1 LVEKRFRYR
10 KKMNKTLF
18 RLLAGLAALAV
29 CIGLIV
35 FLVVFHVDSVEIV
48 GNTRNSEDE
57 VRDVVL
63 TGPLASNS
71 FLLSTFKKTVVT
83 DELPFVD
90 SVEIEQVSPGKIRL
104 HVNEKQIVGY
114 VRYLDCNM
122 YFDKDGLVVESEV
135 APSVSDETE
144 SNVVEPETV
153 VDPVE
158 VVDENETTYHAAVTD
173 VPYITGLKFDSVA
186 IDEKLPVENTGVFNT
201 ILGIARIVE
210 KYDIL
215 PDQVEFGDQYEITL
229 YYGSVR
235 VMMGVDNLL
244 EEKITRVAAILP
256 KLSGKS
262 GVLHME
268 DYTKDTV
275 NIIFSEDVPEEDEGS
290 SENTAE
296 TDTQEDLSD
305 GTAEETSEEEMTEET
320 DSQETEEDLSAE
332 TDSQMTE
339 ETDEGNTDGETGEST
354 GETTLEDTEEET
366 SGGGYEEGAEN
377 GEEE

>member
-1 LVEKRFRYR
+1 MVEKRFRYR

>member
-1 LVEKRFRYR
+1 MINKRFRYR
-10 KKMNKTLF
+10 KKMNKKLF
-18 RLLAGLAALAV
+18 RILAGSAALAV

-35 FLVVFHVDSVEIV
+35 FLTVFHVDEVEIV
-48 GNTRNSEDE
+48 GNTRNSEEE
-57 VRDVVL
+57 VKELVL
-63 TGPLASNS
+63 CGPFSSNS
-71 FLLSTFKKTVVT
+71 LFLSVFKKTVVT

-90 SVEIEQVSPGKIRL
+90 SVEIEQMSPGKIRL

-122 YFDKDGLVVESEV
+122 YFDKDGIVVESEV
-135 APSVSDETE
+135 APSMAEITAAKE
-144 SNVVEPETV
+144 AEQGKV

-173 VPYITGLKFDSVA
+173 VPYITGLKFDSVV
-186 IDEKLPVENTGVFNT
+186 IEEKLPVENESVFNT

-215 PDQVEFGDQYEITL
+215 PDQVEFSDKYEITL
-229 YYGSVR
+229 YYGSIR
-235 VMMGVDNLL
+235 VMLGVDNLL

-275 NIIFSEDVPEEDEGS
+275 NIIFSEDVPEGEEESEDETDPEDSNEDTSDENTYEETQDQDEDESDEADSVMQDEESEGTDMETQDEEDWSES
-290 SENTAE
+290 SEEDFEDTDSQAQEDTYDE
-296 TDTQEDLSD
+296 TGEEDTSEDTQE
-305 GTAEETSEEEMTEET
+305 E
-320 DSQETEEDLSAE
+320 
-332 TDSQMTE
+332 
-339 ETDEGNTDGETGEST
+339 
-354 GETTLEDTEEET
+354 
-366 SGGGYEEGAEN
+366 Y
-377 GEEE
+377 